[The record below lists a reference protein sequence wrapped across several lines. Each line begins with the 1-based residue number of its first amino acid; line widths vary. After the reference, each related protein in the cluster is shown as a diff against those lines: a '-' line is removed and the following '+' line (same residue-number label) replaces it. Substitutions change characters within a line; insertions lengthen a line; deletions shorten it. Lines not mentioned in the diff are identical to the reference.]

1 MPIWKSILT
10 RADAVA
16 ALMVLA
22 AIVAAALLAPVVSPD
37 GPWRMVA
44 RPFQLPFQDMVHPL
58 GADALGRDMLAMM
71 MYGARTSL
79 GIGLVSTAVAIF
91 LGLSIGGMAGF
102 FGGRVDSLLMRG
114 TEMFQTVHGSLTVGL
129 GAAAGDVLLVRG
141 GTSSNQKALFF
152 NLRRLRA
159 RLSGMEAGTPRATMH
174 RQISETLR
182 VPQKDVELMDARLS
196 GSDVSLNITAGPD
209 ETGNER
215 MDFLVSDAPGPDE
228 LAQQTIDSERQV
240 RWLHSALNVL
250 NDRELHIVRQRRLTE
265 DGVTLEALGA
275 ELGISK
281 ERVRQIEARA
291 LSKLHTAL
299 EQSDPRIASSYT
311 GNV

>member
-22 AIVAAALLAPVVSPD
+22 AIVAAALLAPVVFPD

-114 TEMFQTVHGSLTVGL
+114 TEMFQTVPNFALALLLIAIYSPSITSVVVAISVVSWPPTRRGVSRRATR
-129 GAAAGDVLLVRG
+129 AAAHDC
-141 GTSSNQKALFF
+141 
-152 NLRRLRA
+152 
-159 RLSGMEAGTPRATMH
+159 
-174 RQISETLR
+174 
-182 VPQKDVELMDARLS
+182 
-196 GSDVSLNITAGPD
+196 
-209 ETGNER
+209 
-215 MDFLVSDAPGPDE
+215 
-228 LAQQTIDSERQV
+228 
-240 RWLHSALNVL
+240 
-250 NDRELHIVRQRRLTE
+250 
-265 DGVTLEALGA
+265 
-275 ELGISK
+275 
-281 ERVRQIEARA
+281 
-291 LSKLHTAL
+291 
-299 EQSDPRIASSYT
+299 
-311 GNV
+311 